1 MVGRQPKHKTG
12 GAVATEMFD
21 EPSTEWGW
29 HGHFSKVTRF
39 SGWVVMLLLLAMIT
53 ADRLGHIPEIFLCVL
68 ALLMVLVLLRDFARR
83 RSSWRS

>member
-1 MVGRQPKHKTG
+1 
-12 GAVATEMFD
+12 
-21 EPSTEWGW
+21 
-29 HGHFSKVTRF
+29 
-39 SGWVVMLLLLAMIT
+39 MIT